1 ARKNTAPDG
10 VCRKTIPWSPRTTP
24 RRVRNWPSR
33 WAWARAA
40 ANPPARPASKSG
52 PNKKQTPAFPAK
64 GGRFAVRDK
73 ESRSGR
79 LHRLARAPEADRP
92 HGGFTGQFLI
102 HSRIGPRLA
111 HGIVVGVQQDD
122 GVGQEQGAIQVGRLA
137 DHRQGVQLAPLDDLA
152 GGMEVDV

>member
-1 ARKNTAPDG
+1 

-33 WAWARAA
+33 WAWAKAA

-52 PNKKQTPAFPAK
+52 ANQKQTPAFPAK

-73 ESRSGR
+73 ERRSGR

-92 HGGFTGQFLI
+92 QRRLAGQPLI
-102 HSRIGPRLA
+102 HPGIGAGLA
-111 HGIVVGVQQDD
+111 HGVVVGVQQDD
-122 GVGQEQGAIQVGRLA
+122 G
-137 DHRQGVQLAPLDDLA
+137 
-152 GGMEVDV
+152 